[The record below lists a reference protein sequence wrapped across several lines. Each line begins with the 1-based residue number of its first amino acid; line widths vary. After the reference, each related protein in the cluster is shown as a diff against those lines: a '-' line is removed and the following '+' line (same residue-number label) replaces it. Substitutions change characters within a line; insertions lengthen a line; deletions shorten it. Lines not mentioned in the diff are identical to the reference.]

1 MEKTREVKERK
12 KKKRKQVDLADIY
25 RKERNVV

>member
-12 KKKRKQVDLADIY
+12 KKKGKQVDLADIY